1 MILPFGEWKPDLTNF
16 AGDTSQLVQNVVP
29 RADGYGPWRS
39 FAAFTSA
46 LLAACR
52 GAFCARKSDGTVTIF
67 AGTAAARLYKLDN
80 TTLAWSDVS
89 KSGSA
94 YSALPSS
101 DHWQFAQFGDFVIA
115 VQANTVPQV
124 FDISSGSAF
133 ADLGGSPPQ
142 ARYVTVVG
150 RFLMLSGLL
159 STPFRIQWSGL
170 NAVTTWTPGTN
181 SSDYQDLPDGGIV
194 RGVAGGEFGVIFQDS
209 VIRRMVYAVG
219 APYVFQ
225 IDRIAEDKGLLAPYS
240 IIRAGDRIFW
250 LAAQGFHA
258 MLPTGVPEPIGK
270 EKFDRTFFG
279 DYDPAQ
285 PQLVIGGAD
294 PENSR
299 VFWAYKS
306 QAGAA
311 GLFDKLL
318 CYDYGLRRAS
328 IIAQSG
334 EYLTSLARPGLTLEG
349 LDSISTNLDTG
360 ITFSLDDVALSGLP
374 KFALFDPAHK
384 LGFASGATLE
394 ANVDTA
400 EQSLNGWRV
409 RVRGL
414 RPITDA
420 PSCYG
425 SIGAREHLQSTISY
439 SAEQAVN
446 ARGLCP
452 ANVSTRLARG
462 RLRIPAGTAWT
473 FASGFEPE
481 FVQEGRR

>member
-1 MILPFGEWKPDLTNF
+1 
-16 AGDTSQLVQNVVP
+16 
-29 RADGYGPWRS
+29 
-39 FAAFTSA
+39 
-46 LLAACR
+46 
-52 GAFCARKSDGTVTIF
+52 
-67 AGTAAARLYKLDN
+67 
-80 TTLAWSDVS
+80 
-89 KSGSA
+89 
-94 YSALPSS
+94 
-101 DHWQFAQFGDFVIA
+101 
-115 VQANTVPQV
+115 
-124 FDISSGSAF
+124 
-133 ADLGGSPPQ
+133 
-142 ARYVTVVG
+142 
-150 RFLMLSGLL
+150 
-159 STPFRIQWSGL
+159 
-170 NAVTTWTPGTN
+170 
-181 SSDYQDLPDGGIV
+181 
-194 RGVAGGEFGVIFQDS
+194 
-209 VIRRMVYAVG
+209 
-219 APYVFQ
+219 
-225 IDRIAEDKGLLAPYS
+225 
-240 IIRAGDRIFW
+240 
-250 LAAQGFHA
+250 

-285 PQLVIGGAD
+285 PQLVLGGAD

-420 PSCYG
+420 
-425 SIGAREHLQSTISY
+425 RENLQSTISY
-439 SAEQAVN
+439 STEQVVN

-481 FVQEGRR
+481 FVQEGRQ